1 MPKLKVIGYLNTHH
15 FLFTGAYYCLNMVM
29 ITLSTFLSVI
39 VVNLYFHGARQEVPR
54 IVRKVSVLARKI
66 THHECEGGIE
76 KSIPRDHRLPL
87 LVKLRN
93 ADW

>member
-1 MPKLKVIGYLNTHH
+1 
-15 FLFTGAYYCLNMVM
+15 M

-93 ADW
+93 ADWWSSGRICLSHPHAHDGYLYS